1 MSKKTSM
8 MVIVILF
15 AISLLCRWLF
25 VPVQAI
31 ELFQSGTVDWVER
44 LDPDLQEQLESYG
57 ISMEHPEELQQF
69 SVGSIFKTVLHS
81 KGNHCSDTI
90 IIVIFSSHSLFCV
103 AACGTAWKKC
113 RYL

>member
-31 ELFQSGTVDWVER
+31 ELFQSGTVDWVEQ

-69 SVGSIFKTVLHS
+69 SVGSIF
-81 KGNHCSDTI
+81 
-90 IIVIFSSHSLFCV
+90 IVIFSSDSLFCV

-113 RYL
+113 RHL

>member
-1 MSKKTSM
+1 M

-31 ELFQSGTVDWVER
+31 ELFQSGTVDWVEQ

-69 SVGSIFKTVLHS
+69 SVGSIFKTVLDGIQ
-81 KGNHCSDTI
+81 KEITAPIRLLLLFLAVILCSALLHA
-90 IIVIFSSHSLFCV
+90 VQHGKMQVFV
-103 AACGTAWKKC
+103 K
-113 RYL
+113 

>member
-31 ELFQSGTVDWVER
+31 ELFESGTVDWVEQ

-69 SVGSIFKTVLHS
+69 SVGWHS
-81 KGNHCSDTI
+81 KGNYCSNTI
-90 IIVIFSSHSLFCV
+90 IIVIFSSDSLFCV

>member
-31 ELFQSGTVDWVER
+31 ELFQSGTVDWVEQ
-44 LDPDLQEQLESYG
+44 LDPDLQEQNP
-57 ISMEHPEELQQF
+57 MEFPWNIQKNCNNFL
-69 SVGSIFKTVLHS
+69 
-81 KGNHCSDTI
+81 
-90 IIVIFSSHSLFCV
+90 
-103 AACGTAWKKC
+103 
-113 RYL
+113 